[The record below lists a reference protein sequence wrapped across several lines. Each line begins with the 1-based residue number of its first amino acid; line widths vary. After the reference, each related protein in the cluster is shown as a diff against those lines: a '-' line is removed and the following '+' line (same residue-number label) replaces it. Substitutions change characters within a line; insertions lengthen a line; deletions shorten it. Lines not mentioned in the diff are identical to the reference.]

1 MKKFKFNNEKK
12 MCLEVGQNDGKT
24 VWAKYKPYAIG
35 DLPNSFGFI
44 YDEQK
49 DMKGISSWIKYKSV
63 IYIKE

>member
-49 DMKGISSWIKYKSV
+49 DMKGISSWIKYKSL
-63 IYIKE
+63 IYIK

>member
-12 MCLEVGQNDGKT
+12 MCLEIGQNDGKT

-49 DMKGISSWIKYKSV
+49 DMKGISSWIKYKSL
-63 IYIKE
+63 IYIAE